1 MNYTKSHTNII
12 FLYSK
17 FLIFLCLFFVL
28 ILGGNFFNDCF
39 AATQPASFMLI
50 GVGARPLGMGRA
62 FTALG
67 DESSAVYWNPAGLNL
82 LKKGEIGGMYGLLFE
97 NTAYSFVS
105 YGQPFYTQNDDS
117 ETGSKIA
124 LGIGWLQIRSL
135 EIEKTDATKSLGDTE
150 MTNDAFFISGSIKP
164 INYFPFYLG
173 ITGKRISQKIDTFST
188 GGFGVDLG
196 MLIDGGVLK
205 LGLNAQ
211 NIGKIQIKGDS
222 YWGKGESTELIPYH
236 IRSGLV
242 LSVKN
247 VFSSF
252 INLLEDNSPGAEY
265 SIYEP
270 RISQDPQAVEAAEA
284 GKLSSKEKN
293 VPINLEMNIAFDF
306 DFIPQTENP
315 FKIYQGIE
323 FWLDEMYGLRF
334 SFLNGFSAGGSLRFE
349 YFKLDYA
356 FILHNKLGDTHRFS
370 FAFLL

>member
-1 MNYTKSHTNII
+1 MRYTKGDTNII
-12 FLYSK
+12 FYYLR
-17 FLIFLCLFFVL
+17 FLVFVCLFLVLIFGSNFVD
-28 ILGGNFFNDCF
+28 DCF
-39 AATQPASFMLI
+39 AATEPASFMLI
-50 GVGARPLGMGRA
+50 GVGARPLGMGGA
-62 FTALG
+62 FTALSN
-67 DESSAVYWNPAGLNL
+67 ESSAVYWNPAGLNS

-97 NTAYSFVS
+97 NTSYSFLS
-105 YGQPFYTQNDDS
+105 YGQPFYIENDSS

-124 LGIGWLQIRSL
+124 LGVGWLQIRSL
-135 EIEKTDATKSLGDTE
+135 EIEKTDETKVLGDTK
-150 MTNDAFFISGSIKP
+150 MINDAFFISGSIKP

-196 MLIDGGVLK
+196 MLIDGGIVK
-205 LGLNAQ
+205 LGVKIQ

-222 YWGKGESTELIPYH
+222 YWEKGESTELTPYH

-242 LSVKN
+242 LSAKN
-247 VFSSF
+247 VVSSF
-252 INLLEDNSPGAEY
+252 IDLLEDSSPGAEY

-270 RISQDPQAVEAAEA
+270 RISQDPQAVESVEA
-284 GKLSSKEKN
+284 NKLSLKEKN
-293 VPINLEMNIAFDF
+293 VPINLEMNIALDV

-323 FWLDEMYGLRF
+323 FWLDEMYGLRV
-334 SFLNGFSAGGSLRFE
+334 SFLNGFTAGGSLRFE

-356 FILHNKLGDTHRFS
+356 FILHNKLGETHRVS